1 MQLLLMKKREFLL
14 NQKKNRYL
22 NPKQKKVTEKQI
34 YFSSV
39 DIRKQKR
46 YTDTDLHILKT
57 KYYSIQKLVKKPR
70 IQIAIQNIL
79 FYSFP
84 EFSKRLISTFCK
96 FLIT

>member
-1 MQLLLMKKREFLL
+1 MQLLLMKKHEFLL

-22 NPKQKKVTEKQI
+22 NPKRKKVTEKQI
-34 YFSSV
+34 YFSLV

-46 YTDTDLHILKT
+46 YIDTDLHTLKT
-57 KYYSIQKLVKKPR
+57 KYYSIQKLVKKLR

-84 EFSKRLISTFCK
+84 AVSKRLISTFCK
-96 FLIT
+96 FLII

>member
-1 MQLLLMKKREFLL
+1 MQLLPMKKHEFLL

-22 NPKQKKVTEKQI
+22 NPKRKKVTEKQI
-34 YFSSV
+34 YFYLV

-46 YTDTDLHILKT
+46 YIDTDLHTLKT
-57 KYYSIQKLVKKPR
+57 KYYSIQKLVKKLR
-70 IQIAIQNIL
+70 IQIVIQNIL

-84 EFSKRLISTFCK
+84 EVSKRLISTFCK